1 MKTFFLISIL
11 FALVSC
17 TAGRPVPK
25 DPSWN
30 HDLCS
35 HCRMAI
41 SEPRFAVQLIG
52 PGSRVRYYDDL
63 GCALADQDEHPEL
76 KDGVL
81 YVHPE
86 GQDAWS
92 SAKDGH
98 YKEKLITPMGYGFGA
113 VQSGGDLTFEQV
125 LSKFKSKKTK

>member
-1 MKTFFLISIL
+1 MKFYLAISAAI
-11 FALVSC
+11 LVSAC
-17 TAGRPVPK
+17 TAGRESPR

-41 SEPRFAVQLIG
+41 SEPRFAAQLIG
-52 PGSRVRYYDDL
+52 PGGRVRYYDDL

-76 KDGVL
+76 KAGVL

-86 GQDAWS
+86 GGNLWEPAEKGS
-92 SAKDGH
+92 YKD
-98 YKEKLITPMGYGFGA
+98 KRITPMGYGFGA
-113 VQSGGDLTFEQV
+113 VRSGGELSLEQV
-125 LSKFKSKKTK
+125 RSKLRSRRAR